1 MSFETWKAVTKTGRG
16 LQKRETRRK
25 SDVAEPKNRTAIMMI
40 AAIGAVEAVRVV
52 NVGTPR
58 YEISVKAF
66 KHVFWD
72 LKNRNEDREGLKE
85 TSLEDKETDAR

>member
-1 MSFETWKAVTKTGRG
+1 M
-16 LQKRETRRK
+16 

-66 KHVFWD
+66 KHVF
-72 LKNRNEDREGLKE
+72 
-85 TSLEDKETDAR
+85 